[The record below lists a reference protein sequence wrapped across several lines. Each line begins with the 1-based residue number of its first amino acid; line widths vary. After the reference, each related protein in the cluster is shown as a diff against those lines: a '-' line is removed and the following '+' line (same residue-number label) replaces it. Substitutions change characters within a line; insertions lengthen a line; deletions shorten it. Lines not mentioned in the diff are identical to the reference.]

1 VNVKLAILAVMCMTA
16 GLAAFGQRAVYQESK
31 FLQELPDV
39 IARIEGEEITA
50 AELRQAVRLAAGRRL
65 QQQGAPQQG
74 NFQPFT
80 PAQEY
85 NFIRMLLEARAAR
98 ILAAESGVAVPDEE
112 VDKQVQD
119 QIEQVGEERFD
130 ELLDRTGMSR
140 EDYGE
145 MIRLQRLQRAYAREL
160 VDDVTI
166 SEEDIRAAYDQLKQQ
181 GQLSA
186 PDRSKLQHV
195 LVRVEGEEEAAW
207 DEGRA
212 KIEVVRERIVEEGED
227 FGEVAEEVSDDPMS
241 AGRGGQVILPKTG
254 RDTTFNELAFSLEPG
269 EISEPFRSEAGWHIM
284 RVEKRFPAGDLTYEE
299 AKDRI
304 EDTLLQ
310 RKRVEELRKHILS
323 KMQEMD
329 FEILV
334 EEPGAAVQQDPGLN
348 EDALKWLLE
357 QSS

>member
-195 LVRVEGEEEAAW
+195 LVRVEGEE
-207 DEGRA
+207 
-212 KIEVVRERIVEEGED
+212 IVEEGED